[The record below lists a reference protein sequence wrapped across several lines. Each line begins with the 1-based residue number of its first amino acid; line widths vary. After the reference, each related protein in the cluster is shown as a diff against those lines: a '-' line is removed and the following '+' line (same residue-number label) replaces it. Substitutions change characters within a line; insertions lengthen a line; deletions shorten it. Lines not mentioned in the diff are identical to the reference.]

1 MNHWWIVPLAGLLVV
16 GCKGKKA
23 PEPAGAAATA
33 TAPAFVEIDMGEEED
48 EDFFPELMKA
58 TAECGELVK
67 LEPSAMM
74 GKLQDAEIRCL
85 DQSLRDA
92 ERMTV
97 KDKISRVL
105 MKDAFAK
112 GDEHRWEAVSRRHL
126 EEIDQSDPDLCYKF
140 ARFLSSRGPDFTD
153 ETMRWADVALENR
166 SRWSGDTH
174 VKRVYALY
182 KVKTIASQKKW
193 EHLASLALESREDQ
207 ESLGEDIKQ
216 ARNQVKTHSREWLE
230 YARQS
235 GRDTTLPLQLCISAS
250 GTEDFCDET

>member
-1 MNHWWIVPLAGLLVV
+1 MNHWWMLPAALLLVAC
-16 GCKGKKA
+16 GGKKA
-23 PEPAGAAATA
+23 PVAASTDVAPA
-33 TAPAFVEIDMGEEED
+33 APAFVEIDMGDEED
-48 EDFFPELMKA
+48 EEFFPELMKA
-58 TAECGELVK
+58 TAECGDLVQ

-85 DQSLRDA
+85 DQSLRDS

-140 ARFLSSRGPDFTD
+140 ARFMSTRGPEHTD

-166 SRWSGDTH
+166 SRWTGDLH
-174 VKRVYALY
+174 VKRVYSLY
-182 KVKTIASQKKW
+182 KVKTVSAQKKW
-193 EHLASLALESREDQ
+193 EHLEAKYIAAPSEQLLSEKDE
-207 ESLGEDIKQ
+207 
-216 ARNQVKTHSREWLE
+216 ARNQLKTLAREWLE

-235 GRDTTLPLQLCISAS
+235 GRDETVPLQLCVSAA
-250 GTEDFCDET
+250 GTEGYCDET